1 MSVEKLIGSWKL
13 KSKIGSGGNGEVW
26 ECTDQ
31 TGNAFAMKILTKTTG
46 EAYQRFLDEVKVM
59 LSHQG
64 ADGMLPVIDFN
75 LHELNGPEQTEK
87 DLYYVMP
94 LAIPAKERL
103 SRIVRYIISILFGE
117 VTIFHYAIIL
127 ILER

>member
-1 MSVEKLIGSWKL
+1 MSVEKLIGSWEL

-75 LHELNGPEQTEK
+75 LHELNGSEQTEK

-94 LAIPAKERL
+94 LAIPAKER
-103 SRIVRYIISILFGE
+103 YI
-117 VTIFHYAIIL
+117 TITA
-127 ILER
+127 

>member
-1 MSVEKLIGSWKL
+1 MSVEKLIGSWEL

-75 LHELNGPEQTEK
+75 LHELNGSEQTEK
-87 DLYYVMP
+87 
-94 LAIPAKERL
+94 
-103 SRIVRYIISILFGE
+103 
-117 VTIFHYAIIL
+117 IFTMLCLWQFLQKNACL
-127 ILER
+127 DVSLKRN